1 MKRLAHFN
9 VGIMFALCAAFY
21 ITYYL
26 LLEDNFLH
34 TSISD
39 IITRS
44 HQLADQQHLLVLGL
58 LPIYIATVVFGSA
71 TLGVYLGSLAQRM
84 VLKKDQKNPMQF
96 KTQYKI

>member
-9 VGIMFALCAAFY
+9 VGILIALIAAFY

-26 LLEDNFLH
+26 LLQDNCLH

-44 HQLADQQHLLVLGL
+44 HQLKDQQHLIVLGL
-58 LPIYIATVVFGSA
+58 IPIYIATIMFGSA
-71 TLGVYLGSLAQRM
+71 TLGIYLGALAQRM
-84 VLKKDQKNPMQF
+84 ILKKDQKNPLQLKMQQ
-96 KTQYKI
+96 KL